1 MAAAGHGTV
10 EGVTSRPTGSLPPR
24 RTDDAAAEGPGEAAA
39 SSKQSDPGAEASF
52 AQTTGAGGVG
62 SGEPGVEAAP
72 GPAHR
77 RRRNRFAAWVRETVI
92 IVASALVLSLLIKT
106 FLVQAFFIPSAS
118 MQDTLMVGDRV
129 LVTKLAP
136 GPLEVHRGDIVVFK
150 DPGGWLPGE
159 PQETQP
165 AWRAAVTSVLTYVG
179 LLPQDSGEHLIKRVI
194 AMAGDTVA
202 CCDEQGR
209 LAVNGRPID
218 EPYIAPGSISSE
230 LEFSAVVP
238 AGGLWVMGDNRQ
250 NSQDSRYKQGG
261 PGGGSIPL
269 DNVVGVAFVTVW
281 PIDRWQVLRNPGP
294 TFSEVPSG
302 SAP

>member
-1 MAAAGHGTV
+1 MTAAGHGTV
-10 EGVTSRPTGSLPPR
+10 EGVTSRPTESLPPR
-24 RTDDAAAEGPGEAAA
+24 RSDDAAAVGPGEDGA
-39 SSKQSDPGAEASF
+39 SSAPSGPGAAGSF
-52 AQTTGAGGVG
+52 AQTTGTDDVRPD
-62 SGEPGVEAAP
+62 EPVSEPVPVP
-72 GPAHR
+72 GHR
-77 RRRNRFAAWVRETVI
+77 VRRSRFAAWVRETVI

-118 MQDTLMVGDRV
+118 MQTTLMVGDRV

-136 GPLEVHRGDIVVFK
+136 GPLDVHRGDIVVFK
-150 DPGGWLPGE
+150 DPGGWLPSE
-159 PQETQP
+159 PQESQP
-165 AWRAAVTSVLTYVG
+165 AWRAAVTSALTYVG

-194 AMAGDTVA
+194 GLAGDIVE

-209 LAVNGRPID
+209 LTVNGQPLD
-218 EPYIAPGSISSE
+218 EPYIAPGAIPSE
-230 LEFSAVVP
+230 LEFSVVVP

-269 DNVVGVAFVTVW
+269 ENVVGVAFVTVW

-302 SAP
+302 AAP